1 MICAKCK
8 TLIRPRPSV
17 CEVCQPPVPAVEGEP
32 DRAEV
37 LEFFADSIEECAHT
51 GGCLDFGGQSALDVP
66 AWCTGIRRAS
76 IDDRGRIEVTVGRF
90 VYYLKLD
97 RVEKI

>member
-37 LEFFADSIEECAHT
+37 LEEFADDLSGVMQPDSSIEVC
-51 GGCLDFGGQSALDVP
+51 DFGY
-66 AWCTGIRRAS
+66 R
-76 IDDRGRIEVTVGRF
+76 
-90 VYYLKLD
+90 YYLKLD